1 MKAQRPTL
9 QRRTFMAKHWKRG
22 LAASGTVILVLV
34 LTALIEA
41 RAQSPDQRDVMT
53 VQGKVESF
61 STAPRGE
68 VDGAVLDDGTAI
80 HWPPHLGD
88 RISSIIAKGDRV
100 RATGW
105 METGPRG
112 DTHLEIE
119 AIKNLSAE
127 ASFDRSDGPLPPRAG
142 PRGSRG
148 GNVEERVRALEERV
162 DQLFREVER
171 LRKDR

>member
-1 MKAQRPTL
+1 MTEN
-9 QRRTFMAKHWKRG
+9 WKRG
-22 LAASGTVILVLV
+22 LAASGAVILALV
-34 LTALIEA
+34 VFAALIEA
-41 RAQSPDQRDVMT
+41 RAQSPDQRDVKT

-88 RISSIIAKGDRV
+88 RISSMVAKGDRV

-119 AIKNLSAE
+119 AIKNLGTK
-127 ASFDRSDGPLPPRAG
+127 ASFDRSDEPLPPRAG
-142 PRGSRG
+142 PRGPRG
-148 GNVEERVRALEERV
+148 SNVEERVRALEERV

-171 LRKDR
+171 LRRDR

>member
-1 MKAQRPTL
+1 MTEN
-9 QRRTFMAKHWKRG
+9 WKRG
-22 LAASGTVILVLV
+22 LAASGAVILALV
-34 LTALIEA
+34 VFAALIEA
-41 RAQSPDQRDVMT
+41 RAQSPDQRDVKT

-88 RISSIIAKGDRV
+88 RISSMVAKGDRV

-119 AIKNLSAE
+119 AIKNLGTK
-127 ASFDRSDGPLPPRAG
+127 ASFDRSDNLCLPGQARVVAG
-142 PRGSRG
+142 QQCRGTCAGVG
-148 GNVEERVRALEERV
+148 GAS
-162 DQLFREVER
+162 
-171 LRKDR
+171 